1 MSAKATIIDPA
12 NGGSVVGHIDDDAV
26 SHEDGRGT
34 IVGEAASALKELLG
48 QGYGRRKFHIL
59 RPASR
64 LDNCR
69 IVSPHVVFTY
79 EKMRHLDVDEAPA
92 TYPEHIV
99 DEDTPTDD
107 SFLR

>member
-1 MSAKATIIDPA
+1 MGAKATIIDA
-12 NGGSVVGHIDDDAV
+12 NNAGRVLGHIADDAV
-26 SHEDGRGT
+26 NHDDGRGT
-34 IVGEAASALKELLG
+34 IVGDAAAVIKEMLG

-64 LDNCR
+64 LDGCR

-79 EKMRHLDVDEAPA
+79 EKMRHLDVDEAPP

-99 DEDTPTDD
+99 DEETPSDD
-107 SFLR
+107 SLRR